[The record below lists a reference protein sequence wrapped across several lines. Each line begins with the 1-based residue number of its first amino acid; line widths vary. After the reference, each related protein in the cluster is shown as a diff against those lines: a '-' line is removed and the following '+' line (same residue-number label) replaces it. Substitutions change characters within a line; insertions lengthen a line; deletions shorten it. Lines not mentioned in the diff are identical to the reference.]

1 VDYSKST
8 QFVYALAVK
17 VHIGIHQDLGVA
29 IIGTKAPE
37 YTASGGEK
45 SYSRFSDDL
54 KVMFFRGF
62 KIGEIDKICV

>member
-1 VDYSKST
+1 
-8 QFVYALAVK
+8 
-17 VHIGIHQDLGVA
+17 VA